1 VIGDG
6 DEGVKLGRVDVHQ
19 YSEAQL
25 NEAKKHSFALIVGS
39 TYCQAVVNASFDG
52 LLTGLSL
59 IVAIGAQNAFV
70 LRQGLRRAYVG
81 PVVTVC
87 TVSDWVLIVAG
98 VAGIGV
104 VVQHAGWA
112 LQAVR
117 WFGVAF
123 LAWYGLSSAWRARRP
138 ASSLSAARDGS
149 AGRPVVV
156 RRMMALTWL
165 NPHVYLDTVMLLG
178 SIANAHGSPG
188 RWWFAVGACLGST
201 LWFAGLGYGARFA
214 AGLLATPRAWQVL
227 DLLIAATML
236 GIAVKLALG

>member
-1 VIGDG
+1 M
-6 DEGVKLGRVDVHQ
+6 
-19 YSEAQL
+19 
-25 NEAKKHSFALIVGS
+25 F
-39 TYCQAVVNASFDG
+39 NASLDG

-59 IVAIGAQNAFV
+59 IVAIGAQNAFI
-70 LRQGLRRAYVG
+70 LRQGLRRAYVR

-87 TVSDWVLIVAG
+87 LVSDFVLIVAG

-104 VVQHAGWA
+104 IVQHAGWA

-138 ASSLSAARDGS
+138 ASSLSAARDAPG
-149 AGRPVVV
+149 GRPAVV
-156 RRMMALTWL
+156 RRAVALTWL
-165 NPHVYLDTVMLLG
+165 NPHVYLDTVVLLG
-178 SIANAHGSPG
+178 SIANAHGTSG
-188 RWWFAVGACLGST
+188 RWWFALGACLAS
-201 LWFAGLGYGARFA
+201 LVWFTGLGFGARFA

-236 GIAVKLALG
+236 GIAVKLATS

>member
-1 VIGDG
+1 V
-6 DEGVKLGRVDVHQ
+6 
-19 YSEAQL
+19 
-25 NEAKKHSFALIVGS
+25 F
-39 TYCQAVVNASFDG
+39 NASLDG

-70 LRQGLRRAYVG
+70 LRQGLRRAYVR

-87 TVSDWVLIVAG
+87 LVSDFMLIIAG

-104 VVQHAGWA
+104 IVQHAGWA

-138 ASSLSAARDGS
+138 ASSLSAARDAPG
-149 AGRPVVV
+149 GRPAVV
-156 RRMMALTWL
+156 RRAVALTWL
-165 NPHVYLDTVMLLG
+165 NPHVYLDTVVLLG
-178 SIANAHGSPG
+178 SIANAHGTPG
-188 RWWFAVGACLGST
+188 RWWFALGACLAST
-201 LWFAGLGYGARFA
+201 VWFIGLGFGARFA

-236 GIAVKLALG
+236 GIAVKLAVS